1 VIVII
6 DMRINNKVK
15 TVYDLTML
23 ALLVVVYSVS
33 ATGILIHEILGLIIF
48 VFFIIHLL
56 YNYKWIK
63 NVTKRI
69 FDNSLNEKT
78 KFMYLIDFLLLLM
91 FIIVGMSG
99 IMISKYIFKIGI
111 KYFWG
116 YIHIV
121 SSALTV
127 VLIGFHIELH
137 FKTVNNAIK
146 NKISNYKIVYI
157 FLLILVFSIGTYG
170 ILQKN
175 NRNES
180 KTETI
185 SVLNHFEDVFK
196 INNSVKKE
204 HENKIEHGYKEKD
217 KGNLIEEYIK
227 DEFKIDSVIKISSGY
242 LMTIILFS
250 IIINIIKNITRKK

>member
-1 VIVII
+1 
-6 DMRINNKVK
+6 MRINNKVK
-15 TVYDLTML
+15 TVYDFAML

-33 ATGILIHEILGLIIF
+33 ATGILIHEILGLIIY

-63 NVTKRI
+63 NVTKRF
-69 FDNSLNEKT
+69 FDYSLNEKT
-78 KFMYLIDFLLLLM
+78 KFMYLIDLLLLLM
-91 FIIVGMSG
+91 FIVVGISG
-99 IMISKYIFKIGI
+99 MMISKYIFKIGI
-111 KYFWG
+111 KYVWG

-127 VLIGFHIELH
+127 LLLGFHIELH
-137 FKTVNNAIK
+137 LKTVNNVMK
-146 NKISNYKIVYI
+146 NKISYYKILYI
-157 FLLILVFSIGTYG
+157 FLLIFVFSIGTYG

-175 NRNES
+175 NRNE
-180 KTETI
+180 TQTI
-185 SVLNHFEDVFK
+185 SVLNYFEDVFK
-196 INNSVKKE
+196 INDSVKKD

-227 DEFKIDSVIKISSGY
+227 DEFKLDSVIKISSGY

-250 IIINIIKNITRKK
+250 IIINIIRNITRKK

>member
-1 VIVII
+1 
-6 DMRINNKVK
+6 MRINNKVK
-15 TVYDLTML
+15 TVYDFAML

-33 ATGILIHEILGLIIF
+33 ATGILIHEILGLIIY

-78 KFMYLIDFLLLLM
+78 KFMYLIDLLLLLM
-91 FIIVGMSG
+91 FIVVGISG
-99 IMISKYIFKIGI
+99 MMISKYIFKIGI
-111 KYFWG
+111 KYVWG

-127 VLIGFHIELH
+127 LLLGFHIELH
-137 FKTVNNAIK
+137 LKTVNNVMK
-146 NKISNYKIVYI
+146 NKISYYKILYI
-157 FLLILVFSIGTYG
+157 FLLIFVFSIGTYG

-175 NRNES
+175 NRNE
-180 KTETI
+180 TQTI
-185 SVLNHFEDVFK
+185 SVLNYFEDVFK
-196 INNSVKKE
+196 INDSVKKD

-227 DEFKIDSVIKISSGY
+227 DEFKLDSVIKISSGY
-242 LMTIILFS
+242 LMAIILFS
-250 IIINIIKNITRKK
+250 IIINIIRNITRKK

>member
-1 VIVII
+1 
-6 DMRINNKVK
+6 MRINNKVK
-15 TVYDLTML
+15 TVYDFAML

-33 ATGILIHEILGLIIF
+33 ATGILIHEILGLIIY

-78 KFMYLIDFLLLLM
+78 KFMYLIDLLLLLM
-91 FIIVGMSG
+91 FIVVGISG

-111 KYFWG
+111 KYVWG

-127 VLIGFHIELH
+127 LLLGFHIELH
-137 FKTVNNAIK
+137 LKTVNNVMK
-146 NKISNYKIVYI
+146 NKISYYKILYI
-157 FLLILVFSIGTYG
+157 FLLIFVFSIGTYG

-175 NRNES
+175 NRNE
-180 KTETI
+180 TQTI

-196 INNSVKKE
+196 INDSVKKD

-217 KGNLIEEYIK
+217 KGNLTEEYIK
-227 DEFKIDSVIKISSGY
+227 DEFKLDSVIKISSGY
-242 LMTIILFS
+242 LMAIILFS
-250 IIINIIKNITRKK
+250 IIINIIRNITRKK